1 MAEENNEVIEEVVEE
16 GGKQK
21 KKPNIARRVAIG
33 AVAAG
38 AIGGGIWYALDHYG
52 GAIKM
57 VAAGTV
63 VGDVLGMDEVGG
75 TLKNMDSAESEAA
88 RGDSK
93 VCVEMIQGE
102 GTVLLK
108 NEDNIL
114 PLTTDKVNL
123 FGRCSYDS
131 NYTGGG
137 SSGCNRDDD
146 VTLPAALK
154 DRGMEYNET
163 LYNLYMNWVNDEII
177 STDTPQEKEA
187 ETVSNEWVII
197 FGGAAKDELPVD
209 TFTDDGMDEA
219 KDYSDIA
226 IITVGRSGTEG
237 SDNAVSTF
245 YLDEAEQY
253 MVDEVCDNF
262 DNVIVLLNC
271 GAYMDCSWITEKPQI
286 KAVLYVG
293 FPGNT
298 GWNAVVDILKGDIN
312 PSGRTAD
319 TWAADIEDC
328 PAMVMLRDDR
338 WNTADMGAVKK
349 AYADYSGDTFRFSN
363 IAEQNVFFD
372 NYYENIYVGY
382 RYYETRY
389 GEDEDEFNK
398 KVVWPFGFGLSYTEF
413 EWEKAADMDYDEAA
427 DTLTLHVKVTNTGKV
442 AGKDV
447 VEVYVNPPYY
457 EDRGIEKSTA
467 KLVGFAKT
475 PTLEP
480 DKDDGNGPEYAIC
493 DITIPIR
500 ELASYDYLNEKTYV
514 LDEGDYILRVSR
526 SSHDVAYEET
536 WTLDEK
542 RLMDTSPITGN
553 KITNCM
559 DDVTF
564 AGDFTYLSR
573 SDWEGTFPKISDVK
587 FEATDKQ
594 LDGFCATIDSWHPE
608 ETETETQTWGKG
620 AGLKIGDM
628 VEVDFDDPQ
637 WDEFVNQ
644 LTLDEAESLVA
655 SGTYQTIAIES
666 LDVPFASAADGPVGI
681 TTLYTGDSG
690 LDYNCA
696 TLLTSCWNIDLY
708 QAMGETIGREGTT
721 YGVTYWYG
729 PGMDCHRTVLG
740 GRNYEYYSEDGFL
753 AGKAAANVCIGAYNE
768 GMICVIKHYAVND
781 QDNNR
786 EIFCKPFQMAV
797 EEAQA
802 AGATVACMSMMN
814 RLGNKWA
821 SAHPGLID
829 TLMHDEWGMQ
839 GYIITDATGMDN
851 WPFANFTAA
860 VMAGNDMMLAN
871 GGGSDQQRMH
881 DKGMEAPKTYE
892 KAIHNACKRILFTV
906 SRSSAVKLGVD
917 AHSKTEGGG
926 MGPGGN

>member
-1 MAEENNEVIEEVVEE
+1 MGKANVTRRTAIAASALGIL
-16 GGKQK
+16 GGTGYYVM
-21 KKPNIARRVAIG
+21 N
-33 AVAAG
+33 
-38 AIGGGIWYALDHYG
+38 HYG
-52 GAIKM
+52 GAITM
-57 VAAGTV
+57 AMGQ
-63 VGDVLGMDEVGG
+63 GGG
-75 TLKNMDSAESEAA
+75 TLKNMDSEESQAA
-88 RGDSK
+88 RADSK
-93 VCVEMIQGE
+93 VCVETIQGE
-102 GTVLLK
+102 GTVLMK
-108 NEDNIL
+108 NEGDWL
-114 PLTTDKVNL
+114 PLPEGFKVNL
-123 FGRCSYDS
+123 FGNCSYES

-146 VTLPAALK
+146 VTLLAALT
-154 DRGMEYNET
+154 DRGVEYNET
-163 LYNLYMNWVNDEII
+163 LYNLYTNWLDSDGETI
-177 STDTPQEKEA
+177 STDTPQPKSEDDDSGM
-187 ETVSNEWVII
+187 TNEMMII
-197 FGGAAKDELPVD
+197 FGGAATAELGTNGLTADV
-209 TFTDDGMDEA
+209 MSNA
-219 KDYSDIA
+219 KSYSDVA

-245 YLDEAEQY
+245 YLDDDEQA
-253 MVDEVCDNF
+253 MVDTVCDNF
-262 DNVIVLLNC
+262 ENVIVFLNC
-271 GAYMDCSWITEKPQI
+271 GAYMDCSWILEKPQI

-298 GWNAVVDILKGDIN
+298 GWNAVVDIIKGDIN
-312 PSGRTAD
+312 PSGRLAD
-319 TWAADIEDC
+319 TWATDIEDC

-338 WNTADMGAVKK
+338 WNVADMGTVKK
-349 AYADYSGDTFRFSN
+349 SYDAYDKDCFRFSN
-363 IAEQNVFFD
+363 IQEQNVFFD

-382 RYYETRY
+382 RYYETRF
-389 GEDEDEFNK
+389 GDDDAAFKE
-398 KVVWPFGFGLSYTEF
+398 KVAFPFGFGLSYTDF
-413 EWEKAADMDYDEAA
+413 EWEGQGMDYDKDA

-447 VEVYVNPPYY
+447 VQVYSNPPYY
-457 EDRGIEKSTA
+457 EDRKIEKSTA
-467 KLVGFAKT
+467 NLVGFAKT
-475 PTLEP
+475 PILEP
-480 DKDDGNGPEYAIC
+480 DKDDGNGPEYCIV
-493 DITIPIR
+493 DIVVPIR
-500 ELASYDYLNEKTYV
+500 ELASYDYLGDKTYV
-514 LDEGDYILRVSR
+514 LDEGDYKLRVSKN
-526 SSHDVAYEET
+526 SHDVVYEEI

-564 AGDFTYLSR
+564 AGGWDYLSR
-573 SDWEGTFPKISDVK
+573 SDWEGTFPKIENVS

-594 LDGFCATIDSWHPE
+594 LDGFCPTIAEWHPTE
-608 ETETETQTWGKG
+608 SETETQTWGQG
-620 AGLKIGDM
+620 AGLTLDQM
-628 VEVDFDDPQ
+628 TEVDFDDAK
-637 WDEFVNQ
+637 WDDFVNQ
-644 LTLDEAESLVA
+644 LTLDEAETLVA

-666 LDVPFASAADGPVGI
+666 LGVPYASAADGPVGI

-696 TLLTSCWNIDLY
+696 TLLTSCWNTDLY
-708 QAMGETIGREGTT
+708 EAMGETIGSEGTT

-753 AGKAAANVCIGAYNE
+753 AGKAAANVCIGAYKS

-781 QDNNR
+781 QDNNRDNGITNWACEQAIR

-829 TLMHDEWGMQ
+829 TLMHDEWGMK
-839 GYIITDATGMDN
+839 GYIITDATGMSN

-871 GGGSDQQRMH
+871 GGGTDQQTMH

-892 KAIHNACKRILFTV
+892 KAVHKACKRILYTV
-906 SRSSAVKLGVD
+906 SRSSAMYTE
-917 AHSKTEGGG
+917 AHAKTQGAMG
-926 MGPGGN
+926 M